1 MSGNNGSSLID
12 GMQTAGVKAP
22 AVFSAAT
29 EGGSGSASGAISG
42 TASGTAAGVVAG
54 AVSHTAS
61 GAVSGAASRPLAGP
75 DASRNASLAGNSLL
89 LHVCC
94 GPCAVM
100 PITRLLDEGFAVTA
114 WFMNPNIQPLAEY
127 LRRREA
133 AAQCA
138 DRLGVPI
145 IFADETWNIT
155 NWLRAVAGRD
165 TAPARCAYCC
175 ESRIEAAFAFARQQG
190 FAWVSSSLLYSRYQP
205 HEVIKTAGEAQAAQK
220 DAPGFAYRDFRSD
233 WQEGID
239 RSKSMELYRQPY
251 CGCVYSESDRYQK
264 QLLRHIK
271 GQ

>member
-1 MSGNNGSSLID
+1 MSGNHGSSLTD
-12 GMQTAGVKAP
+12 GTQAAGVKTP
-22 AVFSAAT
+22 AAFSAAIASART
-29 EGGSGSASGAISG
+29 SGLVTSSASATTSG
-42 TASGTAAGVVAG
+42 PASE
-54 AVSHTAS
+54 S
-61 GAVSGAASRPLAGP
+61 GNTLA
-75 DASRNASLAGNSLL
+75 DNSLL

-133 AAQCA
+133 AGQCA
-138 DRLGVPI
+138 EHLGIPI
-145 IFADETWNIT
+145 IYADETWNIT

-165 TAPARCAYCC
+165 TPPARCAYCC

-190 FAWVSSSLLYSRYQP
+190 YAWVSSSLLYSRYQP
-205 HEVIKTAGEAQAAQK
+205 HEVIKTAGETLAAQP

-233 WQEGID
+233 WQAGID
-239 RSKSMELYRQPY
+239 RSKAMELYRQPY

-264 QLLRHIK
+264 QLLRCIK
-271 GQ
+271 G

>member
-1 MSGNNGSSLID
+1 MSGNHGSSLTD
-12 GMQTAGVKAP
+12 NTQTAGVKTP
-22 AVFSAAT
+22 AVFSAAIAT
-29 EGGSGSASGAISG
+29 GRTSGLVTSSASATTSG
-42 TASGTAAGVVAG
+42 PASAP
-54 AVSHTAS
+54 S
-61 GAVSGAASRPLAGP
+61 
-75 DASRNASLAGNSLL
+75 NAMADNSLL

-133 AAQCA
+133 AGQCA
-138 DRLGVPI
+138 EHLGIPI
-145 IFADETWNIT
+145 IYADEMWNIT

-165 TAPARCAYCC
+165 TPPARCAYCC

-190 FAWVSSSLLYSRYQP
+190 YAWVSSSLLYSRYQP
-205 HEVIKTAGEAQAAQK
+205 HEVIKTAGETLAAQP

-233 WQEGID
+233 WQAGID
-239 RSKSMELYRQPY
+239 RSKAMELYRQPY

-264 QLLRHIK
+264 QLLRCIK
-271 GQ
+271 G